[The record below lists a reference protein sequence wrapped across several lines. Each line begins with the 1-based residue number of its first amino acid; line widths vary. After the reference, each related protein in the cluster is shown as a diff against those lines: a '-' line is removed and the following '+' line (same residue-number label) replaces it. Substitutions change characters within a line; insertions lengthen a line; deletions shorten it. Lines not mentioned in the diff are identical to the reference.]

1 MSKKT
6 DTNPVEPNVSESKAA
21 ESKSNNS
28 EIAEINKSLVK
39 KENRLADLEQRLV
52 RIEKRTKN
60 NERFAKTLKN
70 CLDTQVSANEAVAE
84 VLRRVL
90 HNDATVQEELML
102 AIREYDQHKCRRFLS
117 GLLGVVVRMVA
128 LGAAAFVGA
137 FIYWVFSGV

>member
-6 DTNPVEPNVSESKAA
+6 NKTPAALNVSES
-21 ESKSNNS
+21 ESITPRTNEL

-39 KENRLADLEQRLV
+39 KENRLADLEQRLT

-60 NERFAKTLKN
+60 NERFSRTFAN
-70 CLDTQVSANEAVAE
+70 CLATQVSANEAVAD

-90 HNDATVQEELML
+90 HDDAAVQEELML

-117 GLLGVVVRMVA
+117 GFLGVLVRMVA
-128 LGAAAFVGA
+128 LGVAAFVGA